1 MINEISIYKY
11 TYEYLMRCYFASPQS
26 RLSENET
33 IMPASK
39 ARRLKEEHFGG
50 FYLGVFETSRQTE
63 RFRTGWSPPRKLLL
77 IENASRE

>member
-39 ARRLKEEHFGG
+39 TRRLKEEHFKIWDLG
-50 FYLGVFETSRQTE
+50 FWNWDLDYVLDKS
-63 RFRTGWSPPRKLLL
+63 
-77 IENASRE
+77 ND

>member
-1 MINEISIYKY
+1 MTHRVPPAK
-11 TYEYLMRCYFASPQS
+11 S

-50 FYLGVFETSRQTE
+50 FYLGVFETLGKPNVFGQSGARGNDNLFLVFSQ
-63 RFRTGWSPPRKLLL
+63 SL
-77 IENASRE
+77 